1 MTDVAEV
8 NVVWEID
15 AMRAA
20 LGLLLNLLRI
30 GFSLLRVA
38 SNYFGFN
45 FIGILAVFTVLL
57 TSDSACFFRVRS
69 YLFRIY
75 LHCLFASGHPQLLR
89 ITG

>member
-30 GFSLLRVA
+30 GFILDLILLV
-38 SNYFGFN
+38 SWPF
-45 FIGILAVFTVLL
+45 LL
-57 TSDSACFFRVRS
+57 H
-69 YLFRIY
+69 Y
-75 LHCLFASGHPQLLR
+75 
-89 ITG
+89 